1 MIPFS
6 FLLIFNEFAMCFD
19 ARKSVSGGESVDK
32 FLFNKLNP
40 SSLAQKQN
48 QPYLPKK
55 KQENTHIHIL
65 INDNDN
71 DQYDNSNDN
80 DVPPLLPTRATEEII
95 HRDSS
100 GSIRFKVV
108 TYVGLTMIVVILFF
122 FIVWKF
128 CPRSCFCG
136 RGQDGDINGD
146 IGIENGI
153 EDISGQL
160 QIDTID
166 QNENELN
173 DDITIVPEKETTI
186 NQNEDYKD
194 RDEKEIK
201 NV

>member
-19 ARKSVSGGESVDK
+19 TRKSVSGGESYGN

-40 SSLAQKQN
+40 SSLKQKQN
-48 QPYLPKK
+48 QQYLPKK
-55 KQENTHIHIL
+55 EQKNTHIHIL

-100 GSIRFKVV
+100 GSIRFKVI

-136 RGQDGDINGD
+136 RGQDEDINGD
-146 IGIENGI
+146 IGIESGI

-173 DDITIVPEKETTI
+173 TDISIVPGKEGTI